1 MYYDLIDNLDLEFD
15 ARKPFR
21 ANQNQI
27 TVVLRFGIIRG
38 KYSFLSILQAKDV
51 RVVWSSL

>member
-1 MYYDLIDNLDLEFD
+1 MHYDLIDNLDLEFD

-51 RVVWSSL
+51 RVV